1 VRVRVVAWTV
11 ATAAVVVLWA
21 VGDHLL
27 PHGLP
32 VGVVASGVVFGAL
45 DALLACAIVLVYKA
59 SRVVNFAQAEFGAVA
74 AVLALEFIF
83 KWHLNYVLAIATGLV
98 IAAVTGVLVEW
109 SVIRRLRFAPR
120 LIVAVATIGLAQI
133 LDGWATLIP
142 IEWSGRAATSLTTPF
157 GSHLR
162 FRLFPYVFTGD
173 YVVAVIAAAAA
184 LGALTIFLRR
194 SAYGV
199 AIRASAEN
207 RDRAQ
212 LLGVPVGR
220 MSTIV
225 WAIAAV
231 LSALTVMLRIP
242 IVGFASFESV
252 SGGGPALL
260 LRTFAAA
267 VLGGMENLP
276 LTAAAAIGLGV
287 AGELGSWTFSNS
299 TYVDALL
306 LVVILGALLAQ
317 RERFSRASETGI
329 GSYRSLREIRP
340 VPFELKHFPEV
351 RWTRIGLAAAGA
363 LLVTLLPLAMT
374 PSQTQLAGLV
384 LIYAMVAVS
393 LVVLTGWSG
402 NISLGQ
408 FAFVGFGAAVTGTLL
423 QRHGWDLFS
432 ALPVAALVAAAVAL
446 IVGLPALRVRG
457 PFLAVTTL
465 AFAVT
470 SSTFFLAS
478 RFFPWFV
485 TETVDR
491 PVLWGRFS
499 LASDRQ
505 MYYLCLAA
513 FALVIVGASG
523 VRRSRTG
530 RALIASRDN
539 PIATQSFGI
548 STTRLHLTAFAL
560 SGAMAGLAGGIYV
573 LHQHGLHTDSF
584 DPSVSLRLFSMV
596 VIGGLGSL
604 PGAVLGAVYI
614 RGAEFFLSAGWSNL
628 ASGFGIVLLLIASP
642 GGLGELMYRL
652 RDDLLRR
659 VADRR
664 GLVVPSLVADK
675 RTPEPEAPV
684 PEKVGART

>member
-1 VRVRVVAWTV
+1 MAEPRAADLSQALKRSYVAGAV
-11 ATAAVVVLWA
+11 AAACLVALWA
-21 VGDHLL
+21 VGDHVLSR
-27 PHGLP
+27 GLP
-32 VGVVASGVVFGAL
+32 VGVVVSGVVFGAL
-45 DALLACAIVLVYKA
+45 DALLACAVVLVYKA
-59 SRVVNFAQAEFGAVA
+59 NRVVNFAQAEFGAVA

-83 KWHLNYVLAIATGLV
+83 KWHLNYVLAIVTGLV
-98 IAAVTGVLVEW
+98 IAAATGVLVEL

-120 LIVAVATIGLAQI
+120 LIVAVATIGLAQV

-142 IEWSGRAATSLTTPF
+142 IEWSGRAATSLNTPF
-157 GSHLR
+157 GAHLH
-162 FRLFPYVFTGD
+162 FHLFPYVFTGD
-173 YVVAVIAAAAA
+173 YVAAIVVAAVA

-194 SAYGV
+194 SSYGV
-199 AIRASAEN
+199 AIRASASN

-220 MSTIV
+220 LSTIV

-231 LSALTVMLRIP
+231 LSALTVMLRVP

-252 SGGGPALL
+252 SSGGPALL
-260 LRTFAAA
+260 LRVFAAA
-267 VLGGMENLP
+267 VLGGMESLP
-276 LTAAAAIGLGV
+276 ITAVAAIGLGV

-306 LVVILGALLAQ
+306 LFVILAALLTQ

-329 GSYRSLREIRP
+329 GSFKSLREIRP
-340 VPFELKHFPEV
+340 VPLELRDFPEV
-351 RWTRIGLAAAGA
+351 RWTRTGMVVVGA
-363 LLVTLLPLAMT
+363 VFAVVLPVLLSA
-374 PSQTQLAGLV
+374 SQTQLAGLV

-432 ALPVAALVAAAVAL
+432 ALPVAALAAAAVAL
-446 IVGLPALRVRG
+446 VVGLPALRVRG

-485 TETVDR
+485 TESVDR

-499 LASDRQ
+499 LASDKQ
-505 MYYLCLAA
+505 MYYLFLEA
-513 FALVIVGASG
+513 FMLVIAGASG

-530 RALIASRDN
+530 RARIASRDH
-539 PIATQSFGI
+539 PIATQSFG
-548 STTRLHLTAFAL
+548 
-560 SGAMAGLAGGIYV
+560 
-573 LHQHGLHTDSF
+573 
-584 DPSVSLRLFSMV
+584 
-596 VIGGLGSL
+596 
-604 PGAVLGAVYI
+604 
-614 RGAEFFLSAGWSNL
+614 
-628 ASGFGIVLLLIASP
+628 
-642 GGLGELMYRL
+642 
-652 RDDLLRR
+652 
-659 VADRR
+659 
-664 GLVVPSLVADK
+664 
-675 RTPEPEAPV
+675 
-684 PEKVGART
+684 